1 MNATTLSESAN
12 DATPA
17 LEAARLV
24 VSRDLR
30 LAFRRSGELLQ
41 PIVFFAIVT
50 TLFPLA
56 ITPEL
61 SQLRVV
67 APGVVW
73 VAALLSS
80 LLALEFL
87 YRDDA
92 HDGTLE
98 QYALSGQSLT
108 WLLFAK
114 TASHW
119 LLTGV
124 PLIVMA
130 PLAGLA
136 LGVPAASVPGI
147 VASIAIGSV
156 ALSLVGAIGA
166 SLTLGVRRS
175 GVLLSILTLPL
186 AIPVL
191 IFGASATQR
200 AIAGQEYS
208 APLYL
213 LAAIAVLGVTLAP
226 LAAAAAVRISLE

>member
-1 MNATTLSESAN
+1 MN
-12 DATPA
+12 TPA

-24 VSRDLR
+24 LARDLR
-30 LAFRRSGELLQ
+30 LAFRRPGELLQ
-41 PIVFFAIVT
+41 PLVFFAIVT

-61 SQLRVV
+61 SQLRQV

-80 LLALEFL
+80 LLAIEFL

-114 TASHW
+114 TAAHW
-119 LLTGV
+119 LLTGA
-124 PLIVMA
+124 PLAVMA
-130 PLAGLA
+130 PLAALA
-136 LGVPAASVPGI
+136 LGAPVASVPGI
-147 VASIAIGSV
+147 VASVAIGSV
-156 ALSLVGAIGA
+156 ALSLLGAIGA

-191 IFGASATQR
+191 IFGARATQL
-200 AIAGQEYS
+200 AIAGADLE

-213 LAAIAVLGVTLAP
+213 LAAIAMLGVTLAP